1 MKINK
6 PSGLVAINR
15 KVGKPINTIHRS
27 NVSRTIFLGIVLVS
41 LLIPTITFAET
52 TTTTTTPD
60 QTTTTVPA
68 PPTTGGLDADL
79 PGATTIPPSGPSKEE
94 TVAQEKAKKA
104 DSKLDKATKKLID
117 AQLAADMTS
126 QEIQTT
132 KATLADLIDKIEKN
146 EVLLAVRELPLNQLS
161 KIIKKRAVTLYQESE
176 GAPTDALQ
184 KFYYNRGVALSGTAQ
199 KANNTDFKTFNRKQD
214 SLKNLKKTLSDQKA
228 QAEIKQIQLQDLSV
242 EFAKQLDDAK
252 KEYEKT
258 AVYFLDANAVVGAR
272 LAIDGKMCPIAGPM
286 THINDWG
293 NPRSGGRTHK
303 GNDLFNAAGTPN
315 VAIVDGTVQ
324 HISGGLGGTG
334 IMLHGTDGNV
344 YYYAHLS
351 AYAGGPREVKQGELI
366 AYTGDT
372 GNAKGGAPHTHF
384 EVRIGGTAHTNP
396 YPLIRIICG
405 V

>member
-6 PSGLVAINR
+6 PSWPVTINR
-15 KVGKPINTIHRS
+15 KIREPKNAIYRS
-27 NVSRTIFLGIVLVS
+27 NVLRTFFLGFILVT
-41 LLIPTITFAET
+41 LLIPTDAFADT
-52 TTTTTTPD
+52 TSTTTTPD
-60 QTTTTVPA
+60 ETTTTVAP
-68 PPTTGGLDADL
+68 PPTTDGLDADL

-94 TVAQEKAKKA
+94 TVAQAKAKKA

-132 KATLADLIDKIEKN
+132 KATLADLKDKIEKN

-161 KIIKKRAVTLYQESE
+161 KIIKKRAVTLYQESD

-184 KFYYNRGVALSGTAQ
+184 QFYYNRGVALAGTAQ
-199 KANNTDFKTFNRKQD
+199 KANTSDFKTFNRKQD
-214 SLKNLKKTLSDQKA
+214 SLKKLKKTLSDQKA
-228 QAEIKQIQLQDLSV
+228 QAEIKQKQLEDLSV
-242 EFAKQLDDAK
+242 EFAKQLEDAK

-258 AVYFLDANAVVGAR
+258 AVFFLDANAVVGAR

-286 THINDWG
+286 THVNDWG

-334 IMLHGTDGNV
+334 IMLHGVDGNV

-351 AYAGGPREVKQGELI
+351 AYAGGPRSVKQGELI
-366 AYTGDT
+366 AYTGAT
-372 GNAKGGAPHTHF
+372 GNAAGGAPHTHF
-384 EVRIGGTAHTNP
+384 EIRIGGTAHTNP